1 MTENNVQELRQEI
14 EQLRAE
20 NENLHDRVA
29 ALMVVQRMARRVSSE
44 LELKPLLNKIL
55 ESAIEVMNATTGSLL
70 LYDPASEELVFEVVA
85 SAEEKKL
92 LHKRM
97 PKDKGIAG
105 WVFTNGEPLIVGDV
119 KQDSRFYKHIDEASG
134 FQTTSLICVPLVRR
148 GQKLGVLEVLNKR
161 SGENFDDEDVGIL
174 SALAAQSATAIENAR
189 LYEGLR
195 EEKERFIVTEQ
206 QLRERLARAIH
217 DGPAQS
223 FSALDMNVAFVQKLL
238 RKDPRR
244 VEEELQ
250 NIREL
255 AAAGVQQF
263 RTLIFE
269 LRPMVL
275 EAQGVVPALMT
286 YAQRLQHEVDSE
298 IHVSEQGESRRL
310 PARTETLVFSTI
322 QEVLS
327 NACKYSEANNVWVDI
342 ATSSELMV
350 ITVRDD
356 GRGQEPTQADEM
368 IESRKDSPGL
378 LTIQERAALI
388 GAEIK
393 VEAVPDQGTIIRLEI
408 PLSA

>member
-1 MTENNVQELRQEI
+1 MGENEIQELRREN
-14 EQLRAE
+14 EALRA
-20 NENLHDRVA
+20 RVA
-29 ALMVVQRMARRVSSE
+29 ALTVVQRMARRVSSE
-44 LELKPLLNKIL
+44 LELAPLLDTIL
-55 ESAIEVMNATTGSLL
+55 ASAIEVMNATTGSLL
-70 LYDPASEELVFEVVA
+70 LYDPATDELVFEVVA
-85 SAEEKKL
+85 SAEKDKL

-97 PKDKGIAG
+97 PQNRGIAG
-105 WVFTNGEPLIVGDV
+105 WVFTHGEPLIVANVDH
-119 KQDSRFYKHIDEASG
+119 DNRFYKRIDETSG
-134 FQTTSLICVPLVRR
+134 FQTTSLICVPMITK

-161 SGENFDDEDVGIL
+161 SGGYFNDDDIEIL

-206 QLRERLARAIH
+206 QLRDRLARAIH

-250 NIREL
+250 NVREL

-275 EAQGVVPALMT
+275 EAQGLVPALKV
-286 YAQRLQHEVDSE
+286 YIQSLQQEVAPE
-298 IHVSEQGESRRL
+298 IHVLEQGESCRL
-310 PARTETLVFSTI
+310 PARTETLAFSTI
-322 QEVLS
+322 QEALS
-327 NACKYSEANNVWVDI
+327 NACKFSDADNVWLDI
-342 ATSSELMV
+342 ATSAELMV

-356 GRGQEPTQADEM
+356 GRGQAPTQADAVM
-368 IESRKDSPGL
+368 ASRADSPGL
-378 LTIQERAALI
+378 LTMQERAELI
-388 GAEIK
+388 GADIK
-393 VEAVPDQGTIIRLEI
+393 IEAVPEQGTLIRLEI
-408 PLSA
+408 PLAAKSS